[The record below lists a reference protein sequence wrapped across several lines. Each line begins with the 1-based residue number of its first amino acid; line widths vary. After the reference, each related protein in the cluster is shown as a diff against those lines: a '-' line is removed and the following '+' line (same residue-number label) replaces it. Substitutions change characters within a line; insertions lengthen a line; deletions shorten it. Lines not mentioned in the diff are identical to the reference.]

1 MVWIR
6 KEKVVREEKILGIKD
21 LMVRIKNVIN
31 KGTIKTPG
39 GNKDGSKIPN
49 REVSV

>member
-1 MVWIR
+1 MDSKR
-6 KEKVVREEKILGIKD
+6 KGSQRRYVGIKD